1 MLPVGLFVTAQ
12 QVIEAAELTET
23 QRAAIAAA
31 RKPLWN
37 EDIKC
42 FGKDPWFTSP
52 RSLQMAIENIHEY
65 MGETSRTS
73 NWAHTLYH
81 SELWQHL
88 SRIVDRINA
97 RQGQVKDAVFSAFDA
112 VRLAEPDDPR
122 LKETRILLGQI
133 VLPGPVYMPSFSKL
147 LRLTGQIEETKD
159 ATPLEEEEIQVIMKQ
174 AHVDYKTAFVAL
186 RTHKNVV
193 DAILMLP
200 DPDANV

>member
-31 RKPLWN
+31 REPLWN
-37 EDIKC
+37 EGIKC
-42 FGKDPWFTSP
+42 FGKDPWFTSH
-52 RSLQMAIENIHEY
+52 RSLAVAIENIHEY
-65 MGETSRTS
+65 MGETSRDS
-73 NWAHTLYH
+73 NWPYTL
-81 SELWQHL
+81 SRSLLWQHL
-88 SRIVDRINA
+88 SRIVDRVNA
-97 RQGQVKDAVFSAFDA
+97 RQDRIKDAVISAFEA

-122 LKETRILLGQI
+122 LTETRRLLGSI
-133 VLPGPVYMPSFSKL
+133 VLPEPVSMPSLSKL

-174 AHVDYKTAFVAL
+174 AKVDYKTTFTAL
-186 RTHKNVV
+186 RTHGNIV

-200 DPDANV
+200 DPDTNV